1 MIRLFTIFL
10 IVSCVLSHDPNKEQL
25 EWKQYYRI
33 GSVFSASSNAGVS
46 GYGRLKR
53 TTKYTFRDIRFFG
66 HFFNKDT
73 EIKIRQKSSRRFLT
87 FDSVYSFNT
96 LLYEKN
102 TILNV
107 NLRYHYNQGLGWF
120 MQRSKSGNMTLET
133 GVAFD
138 NSDYLNNQQKT
149 TYGRGGLSFDR
160 TMKSLST
167 KFEIDYYYQISE
179 IVASSSLSRIQVLSE
194 LQWAVNSRIGLMGG
208 FTWDIQEEDS
218 DPSIFLTIS
227 FIDPLN
233 WSL

>member
-1 MIRLFTIFL
+1 M
-10 IVSCVLSHDPNKEQL
+10 SCALSHDPNKEQL

-73 EIKIRQKSSRRFLT
+73 EIKIRQKSSRQFLT
-87 FDSVYSFNT
+87 FDSIYSFNT

-160 TMKSLST
+160 TMRSLST

>member
-1 MIRLFTIFL
+1 VIRLFTIFL

-73 EIKIRQKSSRRFLT
+73 EIRIRQKSSRQFLT
-87 FDSVYSFNT
+87 FDSIYSFNT

-160 TMKSLST
+160 TMRSLST

>member
-10 IVSCVLSHDPNKEQL
+10 IVSCALPHDLSKEQL

-33 GSVFSASSNAGVS
+33 GSVFSASSDAGIS

-73 EIKIRQKSSRRFLT
+73 EIRIRQKSSRRFLT
-87 FDSVYSFNT
+87 FESIYSFNT

-120 MQRSKSGNMTLET
+120 IQRSKSGNMTLEA

-160 TMKSLST
+160 TMRSLST
-167 KFEIDYYYQISE
+167 KFEIDYYYQISQ
-179 IVASSSLSRIQVLSE
+179 IVDSSSLSRIQILSE
-194 LQWAVNSRIGLMGG
+194 LQWAVNSRFGLMGG
-208 FTWDIQEEDS
+208 FTWDIQKGDS

-227 FIDPLN
+227 LSDPLN

>member
-10 IVSCVLSHDPNKEQL
+10 IVSCALSHDPNKEQL

-33 GSVFSASSNAGVS
+33 GSVVSASSNAGVS

-87 FDSVYSFNT
+87 FDSIYSFNT

-160 TMKSLST
+160 TMRSLST

-194 LQWAVNSRIGLMGG
+194 LQWAVNSRFGLMGG

>member
-1 MIRLFTIFL
+1 M
-10 IVSCVLSHDPNKEQL
+10 
-25 EWKQYYRI
+25 
-33 GSVFSASSNAGVS
+33 FSASSDAGIS

-53 TTKYTFRDIRFFG
+53 TTKYTFKDIRFFG

-73 EIKIRQKSSRRFLT
+73 EIRIRQKSSRRFLT
-87 FDSVYSFNT
+87 FESIYSFNT

-120 MQRSKSGNMTLET
+120 IQRSKSGNMTLEA

-160 TMKSLST
+160 TMRSLST
-167 KFEIDYYYQISE
+167 KFEIDYYYQISQ
-179 IVASSSLSRIQVLSE
+179 IVDSSSLSRIQILNE
-194 LQWAVNSRIGLMGG
+194 LQWAVNSRFGLMGG
-208 FTWDIQEEDS
+208 FTWDIQEGDS

>member
-10 IVSCVLSHDPNKEQL
+10 IVSCALSHDPNKEQL

-53 TTKYTFRDIRFFG
+53 TTKYTFKDIRFFG

-73 EIKIRQKSSRRFLT
+73 EIKIRQKSSRQFLT
-87 FDSVYSFNT
+87 FDSIYSFNT

-107 NLRYHYNQGLGWF
+107 NLRYHYNQGVGWF

-160 TMKSLST
+160 TMRSLST

-194 LQWAVNSRIGLMGG
+194 LQWAVNSRFGLMGG

>member
-10 IVSCVLSHDPNKEQL
+10 IVSCALSHDPNKEQL

-73 EIKIRQKSSRRFLT
+73 EIRIRQKSSRQFLT
-87 FDSVYSFNT
+87 FDSIYSFNT

-107 NLRYHYNQGLGWF
+107 NLRYHYNQGVGWF